1 MRRYI
6 RWRITCFGMFF
17 VLLGGCQT
25 AYYAAWEQVGKE
37 KRHLLRDNVEK
48 AGKEQQET
56 SEQFKDVLT
65 QIQALYG
72 FDGGDLEKAYRRLK
86 TDYEDCEKRAD
97 DVRERIAKVEQ
108 IAKDLFRE
116 WKQELEQ
123 ISNPDLKAK
132 SRKSL
137 YVTQRRYSQLEQA
150 MRKAERRMDPVL
162 QKVRDYV
169 LYLKH
174 NLNAQAVG
182 ALKQEVG
189 QIEVEVD
196 SLITD
201 LNTSIQETEAFLKD
215 FK

>member
-6 RWRITCFGMFF
+6 GWRIACFGMFF
-17 VLLGGCQT
+17 IFLGGCQT

-72 FDGGDLEKAYRRLK
+72 FDGGELEKAYRGLK
-86 TDYEDCEKRAD
+86 TDYEDCERRAD

-123 ISNPDLKAK
+123 ITNPDLKAK

-137 YVTQRRYSQLEQA
+137 NATKRRYSELEQA